1 MGSSPHIS
9 IHEREKEISNME
21 AYRSYTISYAYHALT
36 ILLSLLFLSNFHTTL
51 ASTPSTTTKN
61 YKTYIKTACKSTT
74 YPTECNNDLLPF
86 ASKIEANPQKLC
98 NTALSVSLIAAKNC
112 SSTISKLSKNQG
124 LTKSEVAISKDCIA
138 NVKDSIDQLNQSLS
152 AMEQLG
158 SSNVMA
164 QIDDIKTWVSAALTD
179 ETTCTDG
186 FAGMTVSN
194 TVKNTISNSILSVS
208 KRISNALALINR
220 FYPN

>member
-1 MGSSPHIS
+1 
-9 IHEREKEISNME
+9 ME
-21 AYRSYTISYAYHALT
+21 AYRPYTISYAYHALT
-36 ILLSLLFLSNFHTTL
+36 ILVSLLFLSNFHTTL
-51 ASTPSTTTKN
+51 ASTPSTTTEN
-61 YKTYIKTACKSTT
+61 YKTYIKTACHSTT
-74 YPTECNNDLLPF
+74 YPTEYNNDLLPF

-98 NTALSVSLIAAKNC
+98 KSALSVSLKAAKNC

-124 LTKSEVAISKDCIA
+124 LTKSEVAIIKDCIV

-152 AMEQLG
+152 AMEKLG
-158 SSNVMA
+158 SSNVKA
-164 QIDDIKTWVSAALTD
+164 QIDNIKTWVSAALTD

>member
-1 MGSSPHIS
+1 
-9 IHEREKEISNME
+9 ME
-21 AYRSYTISYAYHALT
+21 DYTTSYHALP
-36 ILLSLLFLSNFHTTL
+36 ILLTLLFLSNFHTSL
-51 ASTPSTTTKN
+51 ASTSSTTTEK
-61 YKTYIKTACKSTT
+61 YKTYIKTACNSTT
-74 YPTECNNDLLPF
+74 YPKECNNALLPF
-86 ASKIEANPQKLC
+86 ASKIKANPQKLC
-98 NTALSVSLIAAKNC
+98 NTALSISIKAAKNC

-124 LTKSEVAISKDCIA
+124 LTKSEVAIIKDCIV
-138 NVKDSIDQLNQSLS
+138 NVKDSTDQLNQSLS
-152 AMEQLG
+152 AMEKLG
-158 SSNVMA
+158 SSNVKA
-164 QIDDIKTWVSAALTD
+164 QIDNIKTWVSAALTD

>member
-1 MGSSPHIS
+1 
-9 IHEREKEISNME
+9 ME

-51 ASTPSTTTKN
+51 ASTPSTTTEN

-98 NTALSVSLIAAKNC
+98 NTALSVSLKAAKNC

-124 LTKSEVAISKDCIA
+124 LTKSEVAIIKDCIA

-164 QIDDIKTWVSAALTD
+164 QIDDIKTWVSAASALTD

-208 KRISNALALINR
+208 KRISNALAPINR

>member
-1 MGSSPHIS
+1 
-9 IHEREKEISNME
+9 
-21 AYRSYTISYAYHALT
+21 
-36 ILLSLLFLSNFHTTL
+36 
-51 ASTPSTTTKN
+51 
-61 YKTYIKTACKSTT
+61 
-74 YPTECNNDLLPF
+74 
-86 ASKIEANPQKLC
+86 
-98 NTALSVSLIAAKNC
+98 
-112 SSTISKLSKNQG
+112 
-124 LTKSEVAISKDCIA
+124 
-138 NVKDSIDQLNQSLS
+138 
-152 AMEQLG
+152 MEQLG

>member
-1 MGSSPHIS
+1 M
-9 IHEREKEISNME
+9 
-21 AYRSYTISYAYHALT
+21 
-36 ILLSLLFLSNFHTTL
+36 
-51 ASTPSTTTKN
+51 
-61 YKTYIKTACKSTT
+61 
-74 YPTECNNDLLPF
+74 
-86 ASKIEANPQKLC
+86 
-98 NTALSVSLIAAKNC
+98 
-112 SSTISKLSKNQG
+112 
-124 LTKSEVAISKDCIA
+124 AIIKDCIA
-138 NVKDSIDQLNQSLS
+138 KVKDSIDQLNQSLS

-164 QIDDIKTWVSAALTD
+164 QIDDIKTWVSAASALTD

-220 FYPN
+220 FYSN